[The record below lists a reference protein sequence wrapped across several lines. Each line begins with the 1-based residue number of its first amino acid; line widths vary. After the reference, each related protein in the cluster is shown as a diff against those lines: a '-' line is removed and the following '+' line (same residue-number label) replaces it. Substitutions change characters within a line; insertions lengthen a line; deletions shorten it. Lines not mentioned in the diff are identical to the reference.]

1 MNSAAPYVTAAVL
14 LLAVTAYSTAGGVD
28 FGAGIWDLLAGSG
41 PKGRQARPT
50 AQCNSYMQPV
60 VPHAVGIYCSPVP
73 ARRPRKIKKGE
84 M

>member
-41 PKGRQARPT
+41 PKGRQAP
-50 AQCNSYMQPV
+50 S
-60 VPHAVGIYCSPVP
+60 SP
-73 ARRPRKIKKGE
+73 G
-84 M
+84 